1 MSKPSAP
8 LPVKFIC
15 SIISHE
21 IDLFDKVMSSLSSRI
36 DIIEHTSD
44 IFLFDHTKYYY
55 KEMGNP
61 LWRRLIRFKNLV
73 DASEIVNFKLI
84 TNKIEEEFAQNSSR
98 LVNIDPGILSAER
111 LVLATGKNFSH
122 RIYLG
127 KGIFADLTLL
137 FKKDSFQPLEWSF
150 PDYSSPP
157 ILPLLNDWRNDYMK
171 QLKEM
176 RQKDANEHD
185 GI

>member
-1 MSKPSAP
+1 MSELKAP

-15 SIISHE
+15 SIISHDA
-21 IDLFDKVMSSLSSRI
+21 DLFDEVMSRLSCKL
-36 DIIEHTSD
+36 DIIEKMSD

-61 LWRRLIRFKNLV
+61 LWRRLIKFKNLV
-73 DASEIVNFKLI
+73 DAADIVNFKLV
-84 TNKIEEEFAQNSSR
+84 TNQIENEFTQNGNR
-98 LVNIDPGILSAER
+98 RINIDPGILSAER
-111 LVLATGKNFSH
+111 LVLATGKNFTH

-127 KGIFADLTLL
+127 KGVFADLTLL
-137 FKKDSFQPLEWSF
+137 FQKGGFRPLEWSF

-171 QLKEM
+171 QLKENE
-176 RQKDANEHD
+176 ANKC
-185 GI
+185 